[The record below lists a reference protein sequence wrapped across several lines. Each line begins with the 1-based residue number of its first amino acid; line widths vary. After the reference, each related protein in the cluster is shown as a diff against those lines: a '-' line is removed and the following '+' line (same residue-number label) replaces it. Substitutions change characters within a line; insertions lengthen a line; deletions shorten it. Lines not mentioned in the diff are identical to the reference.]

1 MEQILISYYEDNA
14 KRLRLIVDKLLARF
28 GGLSPKDTDDFY
40 SLANEVFVDV
50 LQKYDD
56 RKPFDSFLYCCLSN
70 KIKSEMT
77 RRNREK
83 RKADGL
89 SVPLDA
95 PWGEED
101 MTLADVLA
109 SDFNLVREVLGEEG
123 EQSRKIE
130 RYLLSLSVQE
140 RRVLTL
146 LAASYKAR
154 EIQRLLHISKKE
166 YLDALAGIHAYE
178 NISLLF

>member
-1 MEQILISYYEDNA
+1 
-14 KRLRLIVDKLLARF
+14 
-28 GGLSPKDTDDFY
+28 
-40 SLANEVFVDV
+40 
-50 LQKYDD
+50 
-56 RKPFDSFLYCCLSN
+56 
-70 KIKSEMT
+70 
-77 RRNREK
+77 
-83 RKADGL
+83 
-89 SVPLDA
+89 
-95 PWGEED
+95 

-109 SDFNLVREVLGEEG
+109 SDFNLEREVLGEEG